1 MICRHTIAPTR
12 AFTQLSNELIRHPR
26 LSSDAV
32 RLLTWQISLPDGA
45 RENLSRT
52 AERANISGCAFTRA
66 KAQLKAEGFV
76 HERRIQGPG
85 GRWFTQQL
93 VSSAPLSPEQAAK
106 LMARDPSPQVAPS
119 RPYPAVGGPT
129 TRPSDGHPSKDDN
142 TRKNTP
148 NLPTPPEEPE
158 PEEPEPEEPE
168 PEEQDPAPKPPAA
181 EVPEEAAEAARALT
195 ATYRFL
201 DAALLHIPRAMAA
214 ELTTLTARWLDAG
227 HSPGDVR
234 THIVRGLPTNGTPV
248 RHPGGLLRYLLSE
261 VPPLRP
267 AEPSGGQAPSNGGP
281 RLSARL
287 AALREC
293 EGPNHTQA
301 HLFRPSGDENLCPNC
316 APAA

>member
-26 LSSDAV
+26 LTSDAV
-32 RLLTWQISLPDGA
+32 RLLTWQLSLPDGA

-52 AERANISGCAFTRA
+52 AERANINNSAFTRA

-76 HERRIQGPG
+76 HERRVQGPG

-93 VSSAPLSPEQAAK
+93 VSSTPLSPEQAAK

-119 RPYPAVGGPT
+119 RPYPAVGQPT
-129 TRPSDGHPSKDDN
+129 TRPTDGHPSKDDN
-142 TRKNTP
+142 TRQNTP
-148 NLPTPPEEPE
+148 DLPTPPEEPE
-158 PEEPEPEEPE
+158 PEQPEPEQPQPE
-168 PEEQDPAPKPPAA
+168 PTPPA
-181 EVPEEAAEAARALT
+181 EATAEAARALT

-201 DAALLHIPRAMAA
+201 DPALLHIPRAMTA
-214 ELTTLTARWLDAG
+214 ELATLTARWLEAG

-234 THIVRGLPTNGTPV
+234 THIVRGLPTDGTPV

-261 VPPLRP
+261 VPPPRP
-267 AEPSGGQAPSNGGP
+267 AEPSTDQAADQDAGNSGP

-301 HLFRPSGDENLCPNC
+301 HLFRPAGDEILCPNC